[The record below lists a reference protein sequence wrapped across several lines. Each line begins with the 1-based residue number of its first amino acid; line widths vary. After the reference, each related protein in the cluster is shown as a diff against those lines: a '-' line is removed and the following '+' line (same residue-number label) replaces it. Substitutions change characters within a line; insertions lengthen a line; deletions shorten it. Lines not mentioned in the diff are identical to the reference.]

1 MVQHPLETI
10 HTDGL
15 GSIFVVTDESGI
27 MTELLDYNPFGTERS
42 SWSSTSEDGEAESQ
56 KTYIGE
62 YSDKE
67 LGQSNF
73 NFIPTTC

>member
-10 HTDGL
+10 YTDDL
-15 GSIFVVTDESGI
+15 GSIFVVTDESGM
-27 MTELLDYNPFGTERS
+27 MTELLDHNPFGMEIS
-42 SWSSTSEDGEAESQ
+42 SWSSTSEGGEAEFQ

-73 NFIPTTC
+73 YFIPTTC